1 VLRANERRACA
12 QRECDALHFLCRYFK
27 ETREILTIYARRR
40 RSNEVTVVIFTR
52 SSSSI
57 KIQKGTS
64 PKPNHSMKSVI
75 SSRRPFPLFS
85 LSFRNLSL
93 SLVLRARKL
102 RVFIL
107 FLRSARNQRA
117 SRIYR
122 VSSRTFS
129 FKSTTFRCFAS
140 SFRCS
145 TSTDSLRSSSPTR
158 KSPASKP
165 RTLGRAPVYSARKHT
180 ARSYPPPRAAN
191 VTKSPTVPC
200 PPRAR

>member
-1 VLRANERRACA
+1 M
-12 QRECDALHFLCRYFK
+12 
-27 ETREILTIYARRR
+27 ILTIYARRR
-40 RSNEVTVVIFTR
+40 RSNEVMIVIFTR

-93 SLVLRARKL
+93 SLSFCALANFPSL
-102 RVFIL
+102 LYRVFIL

-129 FKSTTFRCFAS
+129 FKSITFRCFAS

-180 ARSYPPPRAAN
+180 ARSYPPPRAASA
-191 VTKSPTVPC
+191 TKSPTVPC